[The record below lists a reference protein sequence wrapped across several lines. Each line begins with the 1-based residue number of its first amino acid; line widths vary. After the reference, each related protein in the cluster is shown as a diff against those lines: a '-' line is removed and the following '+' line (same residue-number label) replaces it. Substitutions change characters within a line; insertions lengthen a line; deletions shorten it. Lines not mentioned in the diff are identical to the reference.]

1 MSSNL
6 DHWYPPATVRK
17 NEQKDCWEYRVGKNS
32 SQLIVH
38 RGTKCVHRFFET
50 RVEATNFAED
60 ELKNHQISSI
70 TIYSKNGDVS
80 SHKKSRLHKA
90 IQEYKD
96 EAVEE
101 YRQELAHMEKYY
113 GERFYKLEK
122 KAQKWDQL
130 KSLVSSNGGEN
141 AEA

>member
-1 MSSNL
+1 MASNL
-6 DHWYPPATVRK
+6 DQWYPPATIKK
-17 NEQKDCWEYRVGKNS
+17 NEEKDCWEYRVGKNS

-38 RGTKCVHRFFET
+38 RGSKCVHRFFET
-50 RVEATNFAED
+50 RSEATNFAED

-90 IQEYKD
+90 IEEYKD

-101 YRQELAHMEKYY
+101 YKQELAYMEKYY
-113 GERFYKLEK
+113 GKKFSTLEK
-122 KAQKWDQL
+122 KAEKWDQL
-130 KSLVSSNGGEN
+130 KSLVYPDGGDH

>member
-1 MSSNL
+1 MASNL
-6 DHWYPPATVRK
+6 DQWYPPATIKK
-17 NEQKDCWEYRVGKNS
+17 NEEKDCWEYRVGKNS

-38 RGTKCVHRFFET
+38 RGSKCVHRFFET
-50 RVEATNFAED
+50 RSEATNFAED

-90 IQEYKD
+90 IEEYKD

-101 YRQELAHMEKYY
+101 YKQELDYMEKYY
-113 GERFYKLEK
+113 GKKFSTLEK
-122 KAQKWDQL
+122 KAEKWDQL
-130 KSLVSSNGGEN
+130 KSLVYPDGGEN